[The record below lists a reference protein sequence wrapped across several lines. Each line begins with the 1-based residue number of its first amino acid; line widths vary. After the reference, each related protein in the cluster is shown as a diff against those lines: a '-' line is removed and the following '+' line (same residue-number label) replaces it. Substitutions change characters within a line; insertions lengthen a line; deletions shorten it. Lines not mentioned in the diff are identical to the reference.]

1 MNQSTREAFER
12 LLKVAR
18 SDSGQSKRVAN
29 FILAWWNAGSC
40 GGFDIT
46 DVFSVDEELAADMA
60 AVFAYV
66 ASRSSPEYP
75 EHYRAEIEE
84 IIRRWR
90 PEVWS
95 AGGDAE

>member
-1 MNQSTREAFER
+1 MNQNTREAFER

-29 FILAWWNAGSC
+29 FILAWWNAASC

-60 AVFAYV
+60 AIFAYV

-75 EHYRAEIEE
+75 EDYRAEIEE